1 MTAED
6 RRRKSQFLLASE
18 LPPCARATRAK
29 MLGRRAVVDL
39 QLQQSPLLDHALGC
53 NRSRR
58 QLRISRPTG
67 RRLGITRPLSFE
79 IGARRRA
86 KLTGA
91 VVVSCPGNQDGD
103 GQVGPRCCRSD
114 LASSQASNCPQA
126 YTQALWPEPVIVR
139 LQATSGARSHPGVIS
154 PRRLGLALRYPWAAN
169 FSSQTGPRACRM
181 RPRGTPAAV
190 GASGPLAGCRR
201 ARVRCRV

>member
-103 GQVGPRCCRSD
+103 GQVGPRCRRSD
-114 LASSQASNCPQA
+114 PASSQASNCPQA
-126 YTQALWPEPVIVR
+126 YAQALWPLDCQSALAGYFR
-139 LQATSGARSHPGVIS
+139 GRRASSHPAG
-154 PRRLGLALRYPWAAN
+154 LAWLALRYPSAAN
-169 FSSQTGPRACRM
+169 FSSQTDPRACRM
-181 RPRGTPAAV
+181 RPRGTRAAV
-190 GASGPLAGCRR
+190 GAWGPVAGCRR